1 MKFTYCPECKDLRPR
16 SWHNW
21 STCSLCGAKSRI
33 IAIPL
38 SIYGYLSY
46 ALSAIGAVFVALEVT
61 ETDVG
66 LGQYRLYIMFG
77 SLISAMVFYYIELNR
92 TTELAMQRV
101 GKVR

>member
-21 STCSLCGAKSRI
+21 GTCSLCGSKSRI

-38 SIYGYLSY
+38 SIYGYLTY
-46 ALSAIGAVFVALEVT
+46 VLSAIGAVFVALEVT

-77 SLISAMVFYYIELNR
+77 SLIAAMIFYYIELNR